1 MADLVSDVLT
11 RRIDPSSAATASPA
25 AGFLSGFIPARIARM
40 EQQRVESV
48 QKAEKDQEREDAI
61 RKEQEQRKMI
71 LSQSGADII
80 NRLMANMQGPD
91 GTPMTQFTPG
101 TYDKAEISAA
111 INAGHQASTER
122 MNANTNA
129 TRQSVAAQKSQ
140 TTKTNQMAQYR
151 ITQQI
156 QQLEDKKSKI
166 MERIMLGELK
176 DNQGRVL
183 LTSIVNQI
191 NHMRSLEHKYYPGTA
206 DEAPEFQDA
215 APAVASAAP
224 TDMSDD
230 ELKALFSN

>member
-11 RRIDPSSAATASPA
+11 RRIDPGAAATASPA
-25 AGFLSGFIPARIARM
+25 AGFLAGFIPARIALI

-111 INAGHQASTER
+111 INAGHQ
-122 MNANTNA
+122 
-129 TRQSVAAQKSQ
+129 
-140 TTKTNQMAQYR
+140 
-151 ITQQI
+151 
-156 QQLEDKKSKI
+156 
-166 MERIMLGELK
+166 
-176 DNQGRVL
+176 
-183 LTSIVNQI
+183 
-191 NHMRSLEHKYYPGTA
+191 
-206 DEAPEFQDA
+206 
-215 APAVASAAP
+215 
-224 TDMSDD
+224 
-230 ELKALFSN
+230 